1 MSSSTILQEPW
12 SRGLS
17 VMVRL
22 DEVLVRRRTA
32 FQDLLIGRNAR
43 YGLCLFLDDLM
54 QSAQSDEALYH
65 EPFVHPAMV
74 LHPEPRRVLIGGA
87 GEGATAREVLRH
99 RSVEHVVAVDL
110 DADVVDACRTFLPT
124 WSAGAFE
131 DPRVELRIETIQATL
146 CAAADASFDVI
157 LLDVTDPVVA
167 GPSVE
172 LFTARFFAEVARV
185 LTDDGVVVLQSGAFD
200 LADPSLLRSVCA
212 TLGTAFEWVRPM
224 LLNVPSFHGGWS
236 TTLARKRDPQA
247 GAAAIGA
254 RIEALEG
261 LRMYDPTVHRGLL
274 HLPRFAAQALE
285 APGTVITGEGD
296 ARLITFGLDR

>member
-32 FQDLLIGRNAR
+32 FQDLLIGRSAR

-74 LHPEPRRVLIGGA
+74 LHPRPTRVLIGGA

-110 DADVVDACRTFLPT
+110 DADVVDACRRFLPT

-146 CAAADASFDVI
+146 RAAADRSFDII

-224 LLNVPSFHGGWS
+224 LLHVPSFHGGWS
-236 TTLARKRDPQA
+236 TTMAAKRRPQA
-247 GAAAIGA
+247 EMGEVDA
-254 RIEALEG
+254 RVEALEG
-261 LRMYDPTVHRGLL
+261 LRMYDPTVHRGLM
-274 HLPRFAAQALE
+274 HLPRFAAEALDS
-285 APGTVITGEGD
+285 PGTVITGEGD